1 MKKKIIYGI
10 VLLLVILGGA
20 RGIYSYF
27 VKSDSVQYQFGKVS
41 KTNIENTISASGTLS
56 PVTTVEVGT
65 QVSGTIDAIYVD
77 FNDKVK
83 KGQLLAVLDTTV
95 LKVTLIDAQAGVEKA
110 EANLEQANADF
121 DRNKRLYEKELISE
135 ADYLPYQ
142 ISVKT
147 AQASLKSAQAA
158 LQRARQNFEYA
169 FITAPINGIVM
180 AKNVE
185 AGQTVAAS
193 LSTPTLF
200 HIAEDLS
207 HMEILVDVDESDIG
221 EIKQGQAVRFE
232 VQAYSDKTFSG
243 TVTQIRLEPET
254 VSNVVTYTV
263 VVDANNNENLLL
275 PGMTATVDFIT
286 ESRENVLTVPNS
298 ALRYQPSEEEMAK
311 AFEKRRAARAAMPAD
326 STHAGPPGGPG
337 AGLPM
342 GEKPKDAGQVWYQG
356 DDGSLAM
363 AMVKIGIT
371 DGTNTEIVMTRDLKE
386 GMEVITGIGA
396 AKTTTTTSSTSSSNS
411 NRRFGPPPP
420 GF

>member
-1 MKKKIIYGI
+1 MKKKLIYGI

-20 RGIYSYF
+20 RGIYSFF
-27 VKSDSVQYQFGKVS
+27 VKSDAVQYQFGKVS
-41 KTNIENTISASGTLS
+41 RTNIENTISASGTLS

-95 LKVTLIDAQAGVEKA
+95 LKVTLIDAEAGVEKA
-110 EANLEQANADF
+110 EAGLEQAKSDF
-121 DRNKRLYEKELISE
+121 NRNKKLYEKELISE

-147 AQASLKSAQAA
+147 AEASLKSARAA
-158 LQRARQNFEYA
+158 LQRTRQNFEYA
-169 FITAPINGIVM
+169 FITSPINGIVM

-221 EIKQGQAVRFE
+221 EIKLGQAVRFE
-232 VQAYSDKTFSG
+232 VQAYSDKTFNG

-263 VVDANNNENLLL
+263 VVDAANNENLLL

-286 ESRENVLTVPNS
+286 QSREDALVVPNS
-298 ALRYQPSEEEMAK
+298 ALRYQPSEEEMAQ
-311 AFEKRRAARAAMPAD
+311 AFEKRQAARAAMPVD
-326 STHAGPPGGPG
+326 STQARPPLGPTGDRPT
-337 AGLPM
+337 
-342 GEKPKDAGQVWYQG
+342 GERPQDAGQVWYLG

-363 AMVKIGIT
+363 AMVRTGIT
-371 DGTNTEIVMTRDLKE
+371 DGTNTEIVLSRDLKE
-386 GMEVITGIGA
+386 GMEVITSEGST
-396 AKTTTTTSSTSSSNS
+396 KTTTSSSTSQSSNQ
-411 NRRFGPPPP
+411 RFGPPP